1 MLTGSSTTTTTAST
15 STSPQLPLPAQDA
28 IAVSANITAVD
39 RLRANLQ
46 RSKSKSLTDSNTK
59 GQPGP
64 GPSAVDA
71 AAAPAGQIP
80 SASTSSATNAAAAP
94 AGQTPTASA
103 PSTTNAAA
111 AASAGQKKSTASSA
125 QLSMDLGQERNKG
138 KSKANP
144 DTPPLTPRP
153 SVQQQQNAGLD
164 AAMPAE
170 WSKGWNEILEIA
182 DQYNSGTLAYT
193 PASIEM
199 GSLGGPYTQLGG
211 VVLKKMMETEDAED
225 PYVPTFSD
233 VWMAIAPE
241 ERPPLPSP
249 PRPQVKLPTTKPI
262 APLDAELRLAEAAA
276 GGGPKAMG
284 YILAAMRNSVNTR
297 RDEWEQACEYMTT
310 IVAKEAQEEDS
321 DDEMD
326 DVSADM
332 PKWVQAY
339 TLAPFTPSPKKKRTY
354 ADAGLTSSDEDDD
367 DDDDDE
373 ARHGDGSGSGHRR
386 GENGDD
392 ANASAD
398 ESLETM
404 KFRNP
409 TKSSS
414 RKPTNPTTVK
424 YSQPKKKKKKV
435 KRGGGGAQLR
445 HDADLDQAQWATV
458 YSYVL
463 SIVATAPIDPELVAI
478 SAIDVAVGMKDA
490 RRLADGDEWAPEAV
504 AAIGKDQLRTRL
516 EESITRAEQSGND
529 VTHTAW
535 RHVLDWMI
543 VTTIHRRGIA
553 LGVIKPGEFIDDETT
568 TAVRS
573 TITKRKKTEGA
584 LRWIRL
590 AHALGDVM
598 FLPLLMLMGDIAF
611 LDKVQRMK
619 YEVFGGLS
627 ELLQTGDDG
636 RSKEEIELLWETE
649 PHMAAM
655 RDAARFAA
663 RFVIPTA
670 CGTMAT
676 MLFHYRKNRSL
687 QEKGVWIRDETKDA
701 IDSPS
706 FVGWKDVLPPV
717 ADREKDNWP
726 LTLNC
731 AYTGTMRNISFSTP
745 PNIILSASFKR
756 LFKEGEYRVLDR
768 ADCSWLEDES
778 TYGAL
783 LNRRWHGDPSM
794 TRLYPTYAL
803 IMGIDDEEDEPGDGI
818 VRLEERM
825 KTGYNMSAAEA
836 EKIMK
841 DRHRLERR
849 TFILAENLNTNKLK
863 NARKKGLQQIEE
875 EEMNKYVDPT
885 SDTRSTTPEDDED
898 EDTMRSPSRAAK
910 RRQIT

>member
-1 MLTGSSTTTTTAST
+1 
-15 STSPQLPLPAQDA
+15 
-28 IAVSANITAVD
+28 
-39 RLRANLQ
+39 
-46 RSKSKSLTDSNTK
+46 
-59 GQPGP
+59 
-64 GPSAVDA
+64 
-71 AAAPAGQIP
+71 
-80 SASTSSATNAAAAP
+80 
-94 AGQTPTASA
+94 
-103 PSTTNAAA
+103 
-111 AASAGQKKSTASSA
+111 ASSA

-490 RRLADGDEWAPEAV
+490 RRLADGEEWAPEAV

-619 YEVFGGLS
+619 YEVFGGL
-627 ELLQTGDDG
+627 
-636 RSKEEIELLWETE
+636 
-649 PHMAAM
+649 
-655 RDAARFAA
+655 
-663 RFVIPTA
+663 
-670 CGTMAT
+670 
-676 MLFHYRKNRSL
+676 
-687 QEKGVWIRDETKDA
+687 
-701 IDSPS
+701 
-706 FVGWKDVLPPV
+706 
-717 ADREKDNWP
+717 
-726 LTLNC
+726 
-731 AYTGTMRNISFSTP
+731 
-745 PNIILSASFKR
+745 
-756 LFKEGEYRVLDR
+756 
-768 ADCSWLEDES
+768 
-778 TYGAL
+778 
-783 LNRRWHGDPSM
+783 
-794 TRLYPTYAL
+794 
-803 IMGIDDEEDEPGDGI
+803 
-818 VRLEERM
+818 
-825 KTGYNMSAAEA
+825 
-836 EKIMK
+836 
-841 DRHRLERR
+841 
-849 TFILAENLNTNKLK
+849 
-863 NARKKGLQQIEE
+863 
-875 EEMNKYVDPT
+875 
-885 SDTRSTTPEDDED
+885 
-898 EDTMRSPSRAAK
+898 
-910 RRQIT
+910 